1 MHTTILYETL
11 NDSALSHPIN
21 IALTTTFSNSTDYSL
36 IEIIKDQIKP
46 CIGCFGCWVKTPG
59 RCVLKEDL
67 TAKTTPLF
75 AQSDYMILVSPIYY
89 GSYSATMKRVI
100 DRSIPNLL
108 PFFRKYKNEIH
119 HQIRYKKL
127 AKQIIIAYGEDLSP
141 TEKET
146 FTKLT
151 KANATNFG
159 IEDPTIYFCT
169 NEAQIPTILKSIKQQ
184 IQAT

>member
-1 MHTTILYETL
+1 M
-11 NDSALSHPIN
+11 
-21 IALTTTFSNSTDYSL
+21 
-36 IEIIKDQIKP
+36 
-46 CIGCFGCWVKTPG
+46 
-59 RCVLKEDL
+59 
-67 TAKTTPLF
+67 
-75 AQSDYMILVSPIYY
+75 MI
-89 GSYSATMKRVI
+89 
-100 DRSIPNLL
+100 NLL

-184 IQAT
+184 IQAA